1 MLGGHSDPTASQN
14 AREAAVLALVAA
26 YAIVAL
32 LASALSA
39 RLGRRVFLLPAAL
52 SAGGAVWFALQAPA
66 VAAGE
71 VLQERIEWMPTLDVA
86 LDLRLTP
93 PAWLLAMV
101 VTGVGALIFAYCA
114 WYFRSASLAPRTVG
128 LLTGFAGSML
138 GLVLSDDL
146 VLLVVFWELT
156 TVFSYLLVGLNHH
169 VRKNRIA
176 AHSALVVTTIGGLA
190 LLVGVLMVG
199 HEAGSLSLADVLAD
213 APQTPIASVGIA
225 LAVVGALAKS
235 AIVPFQF
242 WLPGAMAAPTP
253 VSAFLHAAAMV
264 KAGVFLVAV
273 LTPAFADLPW
283 WRPSLLVLGTAT
295 MVLGALRAVR
305 QVDAKVLLAHGTVSQ
320 LGLLITILGI
330 GTAQAMLAGLAM
342 LAAHAMF
349 KAALF
354 MVVGVVDRAYGTRDL
369 RRLGGVGRDHPVLAA
384 AAFVAAAAMAGVPPA
399 LAFVA
404 KESGL
409 AAAEQATHLAGLDP
423 WVGYVSLAAIAAG
436 AALTVAYTL
445 RLVVAVFLG
454 PRRDVEVTTKGAAR
468 PMVGAPVALAVG
480 GLLLGLAG
488 EPLTALLEPAF
499 ASALGADDVEHLA
512 LWHGVTLPLL
522 LTMAALGAGAGIWL
536 GLGRRFLDV
545 SDADPIERGF
555 RGMIRGIDRLAVEV
569 TSRTQ
574 TGSLPLHVSTIL
586 AAVIALPGVV
596 VLATGAFI
604 QPVRL
609 ADGPGQLAVAA
620 AIVVAAIFAANTRG
634 RLKTFMLLSVVGYG
648 VALIFLLHGAPD
660 LALTQV
666 LCETVLLVLLVLVLR
681 RQPKYFT
688 DRPLKSGRYLRAA
701 LAVGVGAVASLIA
714 VAAAGARIATPISE
728 GFYER
733 AYDFGYGSNIVN
745 VTLVDIRAWD
755 TLGEIAVLLVAATGV
770 ASLIF
775 IRTRSAD
782 PRGTLR
788 GDRGRPATGTSG
800 SGAFLR
806 GGRSIEAQDAAPVLE
821 MMTRLM
827 FPVMIVVSLYLL
839 LVGHNL
845 PGGGFAGGLVG
856 GLALALRYL
865 AAGRD
870 ELANAA
876 PFDAGRL
883 LGIGIATAAL
893 SMLWPVLVGGRI
905 GESYRID
912 LDLPVLGE
920 SYVVTT
926 LVFDVGVYLIVIGGM
941 LDFVR
946 SLGAGI
952 DVQVRQGVAP
962 VPVAQSDRAR
972 TGESS

>member
-1 MLGGHSDPTASQN
+1 M
-14 AREAAVLALVAA
+14 LALVAA

-39 RLGRRVFLLPAAL
+39 RLGRRVFLVPAAL
-52 SAGGAVWFALQAPA
+52 SAAGAAWFAIQAPA

-71 VLQERIEWMPTLDVA
+71 VLQERLEWMPTLGIA

-114 WYFRSASLAPRTVG
+114 WYFRSKTLAPRTVG

-169 VRKNRIA
+169 VRKTRIA

-199 HEAGSLSLADVLAD
+199 HEAGSLSLAAVLAD
-213 APQTPIASVGIA
+213 APQTTVASIGIA

-283 WRPSLLVLGTAT
+283 WRPSLI
-295 MVLGALRAVR
+295 VLGAATMLLGAARALK
-305 QVDAKVLLAHGTVSQ
+305 QTDAKVLLAHGTVSQ

-354 MVVGVVDRAYGTRDL
+354 MVVGAVDRTYGTRDL
-369 RRLGGVGRDHPVLAA
+369 RRLGGVGREHPALAV

-409 AAAEQATHLAGLDP
+409 AAAEHASHMDGLDP
-423 WVGYVSLAAIAAG
+423 WVGYVALVALAVG
-436 AALTVAYTL
+436 AAMTVAYTL
-445 RLVVAVFLG
+445 RLTVTVFLG
-454 PRRDVEVTTKGAAR
+454 RRRDDATVSGDLAWPMIAFPATLAA
-468 PMVGAPVALAVG
+468 A
-480 GLLLGLAG
+480 GLALGFAG
-488 EPLTALLEPAF
+488 EAVTRVLEPAF
-499 ASALGADDVEHLA
+499 QPALGADDIERLA
-512 LWHGVTLPLL
+512 LWHGVTVPLL
-522 LTMAALGAGAGIWL
+522 LTLAALVVGTLVWL
-536 GLGRRFLDV
+536 SLGRRLREHELV
-545 SDADPIERGF
+545 DPFELGF
-555 RGMIRGIDRLAVEV
+555 RGLIRGIDRLAVEV
-569 TSRTQ
+569 TGRTQ

-586 AAVIALPGVV
+586 GAVVALPGVV
-596 VLATGAFI
+596 VLATGSFI

-609 ADGPGQLAVAA
+609 ADSPGQLVVVAA
-620 AIVVAAIFAANTRG
+620 VVVAAIFAANTRG

-648 VALIFLLHGAPD
+648 VALLFLLHGAPD

-688 DRPLKSGRYLRAA
+688 NRPLKSGRWLRAA

-714 VAAAGARIATPISE
+714 VAAAGSRIDTPISDR
-728 GFYER
+728 FYER

-788 GDRGRPATGTSG
+788 GDRGRPDASG
-800 SGAFLR
+800 GRASAFLR
-806 GGRSIEAQDAAPVLE
+806 GGNGIDASEAAPVLE

-827 FPVMIVVSLYLL
+827 FPVMIVVSIYLL

-856 GLALALRYL
+856 GLAIALRYL

-883 LGIGIATAAL
+883 LGVGIATAAA
-893 SMLWPVLVGGRI
+893 SMLWPVLLGGRI

-920 SYVVTT
+920 SYLVTT
-926 LVFDVGVYLIVIGGM
+926 VVFDVGVYLIVVGAM

-962 VPVAQSDRAR
+962 VPVASSDRAR

>member
-1 MLGGHSDPTASQN
+1 MI
-14 AREAAVLALVAA
+14 ALVAA

-32 LASALSA
+32 VASALSA
-39 RLGRRVFLLPAAL
+39 RLGRRVFLVPAVL
-52 SAGGAVWFALQAPA
+52 SAAGAVWFALQAPA

-86 LDLRLTP
+86 IDLRLTP

-176 AHSALVVTTIGGLA
+176 AHSALVVTTIGGLS

-199 HEAGSLSLADVLAD
+199 HEAGSLSLAAVLAE
-213 APQTPIASVGIA
+213 APQTAVASVGVA

-283 WRPSLLVLGTAT
+283 WRPTLI
-295 MVLGALRAVR
+295 VLGAVTMLLGAARALK
-305 QVDAKVLLAHGTVSQ
+305 QLDAKVLLAHGTVSQ
-320 LGLLITILGI
+320 LGLLITIIGI

-354 MVVGVVDRAYGTRDL
+354 MVVGAVDRAYGTRDL
-369 RRLGGVGRDHPVLAA
+369 RRLGGVGRDHPVLAV

-409 AAAEQATHLAGLDP
+409 AAAEHASHMEGLDP
-423 WVGYVSLAAIAAG
+423 WVGYVALVALAIG
-436 AALTVAYTL
+436 AAMTVAYTL
-445 RLVVAVFLG
+445 RLTVAVFLG
-454 PRRDVEVTTKGAAR
+454 PRRDDATTSDR
-468 PMVGAPVALAVG
+468 LVWPMVAMPVVLAAVG
-480 GLLLGLAG
+480 LGLGFAG
-488 EPLTALLEPAF
+488 EPLTQVLEPAI
-499 ASALGADDVEHLA
+499 APALGADDIERLA
-512 LWHGVTLPLL
+512 LWHGVSVPLL
-522 LTMAALGAGAGIWL
+522 LTIAALLVGALVWL
-536 GLGRRFLDV
+536 TLGRRMGEQTAV
-545 SDADPIERGF
+545 DPFERGF
-555 RGMIRGIDRLAVEV
+555 RGLIRGIDRLAVEV
-569 TSRTQ
+569 TGRTQ
-574 TGSLPLHVSTIL
+574 TGSLPLHVATIL
-586 AAVIALPGVV
+586 ATVVALPGVV
-596 VLATGAFI
+596 VLASGAFL

-609 ADGPGQLAVAA
+609 ADGPGQLLV
-620 AIVVAAIFAANTRG
+620 VVAVVIAGVFAANTRG

-648 VALIFLLHGAPD
+648 VAVLFLLHGAPD

-688 DRPLKSGRYLRAA
+688 DRPLRSSRWLRAA
-701 LAVGVGAVASLIA
+701 LAIGVGAVASLIA
-714 VAAAGARIATPISE
+714 VAAAGARIDVPISE

-745 VTLVDIRAWD
+745 VTLVDIRSWD

-775 IRTRSAD
+775 IRTRAAD

-788 GDRGRPATGTSG
+788 GDRGRPDATGGRAST
-800 SGAFLR
+800 FLR
-806 GGRSIEAQDAAPVLE
+806 GGRGVEAQDAAPVLE

-827 FPVMIVVSLYLL
+827 FPVMVVVSIYLL

-856 GLALALRYL
+856 GLAIALRYL

-883 LGIGIATAAL
+883 LGVGIAVAAV
-893 SMLWPVLVGGRI
+893 SMLWPVLIGGRI

-920 SYVVTT
+920 SYLVTT
-926 LVFDVGVYLIVIGGM
+926 VVFDVGVYFIVVGAM

-952 DVQVRQGVAP
+952 DVQVRQGMAP
-962 VPVAQSDRAR
+962 VPIAQSDRVR
-972 TGESS
+972 TWESS

>member
-1 MLGGHSDPTASQN
+1 
-14 AREAAVLALVAA
+14 VLALVAA
-26 YAIVAL
+26 YALVAVG
-32 LASALSA
+32 ASMLSRSIGRWVFLIPAGLSA
-39 RLGRRVFLLPAAL
+39 AGAA
-52 SAGGAVWFALQAPA
+52 WFALHAPA
-66 VAAGE
+66 VAAG
-71 VLQERIEWMPTLDVA
+71 VVVQERIEWMPTLDIA

-114 WYFRSASLAPRTVG
+114 WYFRSPTLAPRTVG

-146 VLLVVFWELT
+146 VLLAVFWELT

-176 AHSALVVTTIGGLA
+176 AHTALVVTTIGGLA

-199 HEAGSLSLADVLAD
+199 HEAGSLSLAAVLAD
-213 APQTPIASVGIA
+213 APDTAVASVGVA

-283 WRPSLLVLGTAT
+283 WRPTLLVLGAT
-295 MVLGALRAVR
+295 TMLLGAVRALR
-305 QVDAKVLLAHGTVSQ
+305 QTDAKVLLAHGTVSQ

-330 GTAQAMLAGLAM
+330 GTAQAMLAGLAL

-354 MVVGVVDRAYGTRDL
+354 MVVGVVDRTYGTRDL
-369 RRLGGVGRDHPVLAA
+369 RRLGGIGREHPVLAA
-384 AAFVAAAAMAGVPPA
+384 TAIVAAAAMAGVPPA

-409 AAAEQATHLAGLDP
+409 AAAEQATHLAGVDA
-423 WVGYVSLAAIAAG
+423 WVGYVGLVAIAAG
-436 AALTVAYTL
+436 AALTAAYAL
-445 RLVVAVFLG
+445 RLVVALFLG
-454 PRRDVEVTTKGAAR
+454 RRRDAETTSSPAAW
-468 PMVGAPVALAVG
+468 PIVAFPAVLAAA
-480 GLLLGLAG
+480 GLALG
-488 EPLTALLEPAF
+488 FAGDAVTALLEPAF
-499 ASALGADDVEHLA
+499 APAPGADDVEHLA
-512 LWHGVTLPLL
+512 LWHGVSLPLV
-522 LTMAALGAGAGIWL
+522 LTLVALAVGVAVWAAR
-536 GLGRRFLDV
+536 GRRLGEVD
-545 SDADPIERGF
+545 DRDPLERGF
-555 RGMIRGIDRLAVEV
+555 RGMIRGIDRLAVEL
-569 TSRTQ
+569 TGRTQ
-574 TGSLPLHVSTIL
+574 TGSLPLHVSAIL
-586 AAVIALPGVV
+586 LTVVALPGVV
-596 VLATGAFI
+596 VVASGAFLRE
-604 QPVRL
+604 VRI
-609 ADGPGQLAVAA
+609 ADGIGQLAVAI
-620 AIVVAAIFAANTRG
+620 AIVVAAVFAANTRG

-648 VALIFLLHGAPD
+648 VAVIFLLHGAPD

-688 DRPLKSGRYLRAA
+688 DRPVRSARWLRAS
-701 LAVGVGAVASLIA
+701 LAVGVGAVASLVT
-714 VAAAGARIATPISE
+714 VAAAGARVAVPISD

-788 GDRGRPATGTSG
+788 GDRGRPDIGTER

-806 GGRSIEAQDAAPVLE
+806 GARGIRDEDAAPVLE
-821 MMTRLM
+821 MMTRLI

-856 GLALALRYL
+856 GLAFALRYL

-883 LGIGIATAAL
+883 LGVGIATAAA
-893 SMLWPVLVGGRI
+893 SMLWPVLIGGRI

-912 LDLPVLGE
+912 LDLPLLGE
-920 SYVVTT
+920 SYLVTT
-926 LVFDVGVYLIVIGGM
+926 VVFDVGVYLIVIGAM

-952 DVQVRQGVAP
+952 DVQVRQGLAP
-962 VPVAQSDRAR
+962 VPIASSDRVETGDAR
-972 TGESS
+972 

>member
-1 MLGGHSDPTASQN
+1 M
-14 AREAAVLALVAA
+14 LALVAA
-26 YAIVAL
+26 YAVMAIGAGALSRRFGRFVFLGPAL
-32 LASALSA
+32 LSA
-39 RLGRRVFLLPAAL
+39 VAA
-52 SAGGAVWFALQAPA
+52 AWFATHAQA

-71 VLQERIEWMPTLDVA
+71 VLQERVEWMPALGIA
-86 LDLRLTP
+86 LDMRLTA

-114 WYFRSASLAPRTVG
+114 WYFRSASLAPRTVA

-138 GLVLSDDL
+138 GLVVSDDL

-169 VRKNRIA
+169 VQKNRIA
-176 AHSALVVTTIGGLA
+176 AHTALIVTTIGGLA
-190 LLVGVLMVG
+190 LLVGVLLLGAEV
-199 HEAGSLSLADVLAD
+199 GSLSLAAVVERAPDSALAG
-213 APQTPIASVGIA
+213 VGVA

-283 WRPSLLVLGTAT
+283 WRPSLVVLATAT
-295 MVLGALRAVR
+295 MVLGALRALR
-305 QVDAKVLLAHGTVSQ
+305 QVDAKLLLAHGTVSQ
-320 LGLLITILGI
+320 LGLLILILGI

-354 MVVGVVDRAYGTRDL
+354 MVVGAIDHTYGTRDL
-369 RRLGGVGRDHPVLAA
+369 RKLGGLARKHPGLAGVA
-384 AAFVAAAAMAGVPPA
+384 ILAAAAMAGVPPT
-399 LAFVA
+399 LGFVA
-404 KESGL
+404 KESAL
-409 AAAEQATHLAGLDP
+409 AAAQQATGLEGVDP
-423 WVGYVSLAAIAAG
+423 WLGFVALGALAVG

-445 RLVVAVFLG
+445 RFIMALFFRAPREEIKDARPAGAMILIPAILALSGVAL
-454 PRRDVEVTTKGAAR
+454 GAA
-468 PMVGAPVALAVG
+468 GK
-480 GLLLGLAG
+480 
-488 EPLTALLEPAF
+488 PLTSVLEPAYR
-499 ASALGADDVEHLA
+499 GAVAAADVEYLA
-512 LWHGVTLPLL
+512 LWHGVTVPLL
-522 LTMAALGAGAGIWL
+522 LTIAALAIGPLLWA
-536 GLGRRFLDV
+536 GLGRRHLEPKGH
-545 SDADPIERGF
+545 DPFERGF
-555 RGMIRGIDRLAVEV
+555 RGIIRGIDRIAVEV
-569 TSRTQ
+569 TGRTQ
-574 TGSLPLHVSTIL
+574 TGSLPLHITAIL
-586 AAVIALPGVV
+586 AVVVALPGLVV
-596 VLATGAFI
+596 VASGSFL
-604 QPVRL
+604 QPVRI
-609 ADGPGQLAVAA
+609 ADGIGQAA
-620 AIVVAAIFAANTRG
+620 TVVVVIIAAIFAANTRG
-634 RLKTFMLLSVVGYG
+634 RLKTFMLLSIVGYG
-648 VALIFLLHGAPD
+648 VALLFLLHGAPD

-666 LCETVLLVLLVLVLR
+666 LCETVLLVMLVLVLR

-688 DRPLKSGRYLRAA
+688 SRPLRAARWLRAA
-701 LAVGVGAVASLIA
+701 LALGVGAVASLAAI
-714 VAAAGARIATPISE
+714 AAAGARVATPISDR
-728 GFYER
+728 FYQR

-755 TLGEIAVLLVAATGV
+755 TLGEISVLLVAATGV

-788 GDRGRPATGTSG
+788 GDRGRPATGTMRST
-800 SGAFLR
+800 AFLR
-806 GGRSIEAQDAAPVLE
+806 GARGTDAADAAPVLE

-827 FPVMIVVSLYLL
+827 FPVMLVVSVYLL

-845 PGGGFAGGLVG
+845 PGGGFAGGLVA
-856 GLALALRYL
+856 GLAIALRYL

-883 LGIGIATAAL
+883 LGAGLATAVV
-893 SMLWPVLVGGRI
+893 SMVWPVLVGGRI

-920 SYVVTT
+920 SYLVTT
-926 LVFDVGVYLIVIGGM
+926 LVFDVGVYLIVIGAM

-952 DVQVRQGVAP
+952 DVHVRQGIAP
-962 VPVAQSDRAR
+962 VPIAQSDRVR
-972 TGESS
+972 TGEAA

>member
-1 MLGGHSDPTASQN
+1 M
-14 AREAAVLALVAA
+14 LALVAA
-26 YAIVAL
+26 YALVAIG
-32 LASALSA
+32 ASMLS
-39 RLGRRVFLLPAAL
+39 RTIGRWVFLIPAAL
-52 SAGGAVWFALQAPA
+52 SAVGAVWFALQVPA
-66 VAAGE
+66 VAAG
-71 VLQERIEWMPTLDVA
+71 VVAQERLEWMPTLDIA

-114 WYFRSASLAPRTVG
+114 WYFRSATLAPRTVG

-146 VLLVVFWELT
+146 VLLAVFWELT

-199 HEAGSLSLADVLAD
+199 HEAGSLSLAAVVAD
-213 APQTPIASVGIA
+213 APHTAVASVGIA

-283 WRPSLLVLGTAT
+283 WRPALLVLGTAT
-295 MVLGALRAVR
+295 MLLGAVRALR

-354 MVVGVVDRAYGTRDL
+354 MVVGVVDRTYGTRDL
-369 RRLGGVGRDHPVLAA
+369 RRLGGIGREHPVLAA
-384 AAFVAAAAMAGVPPA
+384 AAIVAAAAMAGVPPA

-409 AAAEQATHLAGLDP
+409 AAAEQALHLAGLDP
-423 WVGYVSLAAIAAG
+423 GVDAWVGVVGLVAIAAG
-436 AALTVAYTL
+436 AALTAAYTL
-445 RLVVAVFLG
+445 RFVVSLFLG
-454 PRRDVEVTTKGAAR
+454 ARRDAETTSSPAAW
-468 PMVGAPVALAVG
+468 PIVAFPVALAAT
-480 GLLLGLAG
+480 GLALG
-488 EPLTALLEPAF
+488 FAGDAVTALLEPAF
-499 ASALGADDVEHLA
+499 APAIAADDVEHLA
-512 LWHGVTLPLL
+512 LWHGVTLPLV
-522 LTMAALGAGAGIWL
+522 LTLAALAVGVGIWFAF
-536 GLGRRFLDV
+536 GRRLGDV
-545 SDADPIERGF
+545 DDRDPLEQGF
-555 RGMIRGIDRLAVEV
+555 RGMIRGIDRLAVEL
-569 TSRTQ
+569 TGRTQ
-574 TGSLPLHVSTIL
+574 TGSLPLHVSAIL
-586 AAVIALPGVV
+586 LTVVALPGVV
-596 VLATGAFI
+596 VVASGAFL
-604 QPVRL
+604 QEVRV
-609 ADGPGQLAVAA
+609 ADGIGQLAVAI
-620 AIVVAAIFAANTRG
+620 AITVAAIFAANTRG

-648 VALIFLLHGAPD
+648 VAVLFLLHGAPD

-688 DRPLKSGRYLRAA
+688 DRPVRSARWLRAS
-701 LAVGVGAVASLIA
+701 LAIGVGAVASLVT
-714 VAAAGARIATPISE
+714 VAAAGARVAIPISDR
-728 GFYER
+728 FYDR

-788 GDRGRPATGTSG
+788 GDRGRPDTGTER

-806 GGRSIEAQDAAPVLE
+806 GAQGISAEDAAPVLE
-821 MMTRLM
+821 MMTRLI

-856 GLALALRYL
+856 GIAFALRYL

-883 LGIGIATAAL
+883 LGVGMATAVA

-912 LDLPVLGE
+912 LDLPILGE
-920 SYVVTT
+920 SYLVTT
-926 LVFDVGVYLIVIGGM
+926 VVFDVGVYLIVIGAM

-952 DVQVRQGVAP
+952 DVQVRQGLAP
-962 VPVAQSDRAR
+962 VPIASSDRVE
-972 TGESS
+972 TGDSR

>member
-1 MLGGHSDPTASQN
+1 M
-14 AREAAVLALVAA
+14 LALVAA
-26 YAIVAL
+26 YAIIAL

-39 RLGRRVFLLPAAL
+39 RLGRRVFLIPAAL
-52 SAGGAVWFALQAPA
+52 SVVGAAWLALQAPA
-66 VAAGE
+66 VAAGR
-71 VLQERIEWMPTLDVA
+71 VLQERIEWMPTLGIA

-176 AHSALVVTTIGGLA
+176 AHSALVVTTIGGLS
-190 LLVGVLMVG
+190 LLVGVLILG
-199 HEAGSLSLADVLAD
+199 SQAGSLSLADVVAD
-213 APQTPIASVGIA
+213 APQTPLASVGVV

-273 LTPAFADLPW
+273 LTPAFAELPW
-283 WRPSLLVLGTAT
+283 WRPTLI
-295 MVLGALRAVR
+295 VLGATTMLLGAARALK
-305 QVDAKVLLAHGTVSQ
+305 QTDAKVLLAHGTVSQ

-330 GTAQAMLAGLAM
+330 GTAQAMLAGLTM

-354 MVVGVVDRAYGTRDL
+354 MVVGAVDRAYGTRDL
-369 RRLGGVGRDHPVLAA
+369 RRLGGVGREHPLLAVA
-384 AAFVAAAAMAGVPPA
+384 GVVAAAAMAGVPPA
-399 LAFVA
+399 LAFVG

-409 AAAEQATHLAGLDP
+409 SAAEEAIAIGGVDP
-423 WVGYVSLAAIAAG
+423 WVGYVALIVLAAG
-436 AALTVAYTL
+436 AAMTVAYTL
-445 RLVVAVFLG
+445 RLTVSLFLG
-454 PRRDVEVTTKGAAR
+454 RRRDDATTSSTLAM
-468 PMVGAPVALAVG
+468 PMVALPAVLGAVG
-480 GLLLGLAG
+480 LALGFLG
-488 EPLTALLEPAF
+488 EPLTRLLEPAF
-499 ASALGADDVEHLA
+499 ASAAGADAVVRLA
-512 LWHGVTLPLL
+512 LWHGVTVPLL
-522 LTMAALGAGAGIWL
+522 LTMAALAVGTLVWL
-536 GLGRRFLDV
+536 SLGRRLGDHELV
-545 SDADPIERGF
+545 DPFERGF
-555 RGMIRGIDRLAVEV
+555 RGLIRGIDRLAVEV
-569 TSRTQ
+569 TGRTQ
-574 TGSLPLHVSTIL
+574 TGSLPLHVATIL
-586 AAVIALPGVV
+586 GAVVALPGVV
-596 VLATGAFI
+596 VLATGSFL

-609 ADGPGQLAVAA
+609 ADGPGQLAV
-620 AIVVAAIFAANTRG
+620 VVAVVVAGIFAANTRG

-648 VALIFLLHGAPD
+648 VALLFLLQGAPD

-666 LCETVLLVLLVLVLR
+666 LAETVLLVLLVLVLR

-688 DRPLKSGRYLRAA
+688 NRPLRSARWLRAA
-701 LAVGVGAVASLIA
+701 LAVGVGTVASLIA
-714 VAAAGARIATPISE
+714 VAASGARIDVPISDR
-728 GFYER
+728 FYER

-788 GDRGRPATGTSG
+788 GDRGRPETGTARTS
-800 SGAFLR
+800 AFLR
-806 GGRSIEAQDAAPVLE
+806 GGRAIDEADAAPVLE

-856 GLALALRYL
+856 GLAIALRYL

-876 PFDAGRL
+876 PYDAGRL
-883 LGIGIATAAL
+883 LGIGIATAAA

-920 SYVVTT
+920 SYLVTT
-926 LVFDVGVYLIVIGGM
+926 LVFDVGVYLIVIGAM

-962 VPVAQSDRAR
+962 VPIAQSDRVQ

>member
-1 MLGGHSDPTASQN
+1 M
-14 AREAAVLALVAA
+14 LALVAA

-32 LASALSA
+32 LSSVLSA
-39 RLGRRVFLLPAAL
+39 RLGRRVFLIPAAL
-52 SAGGAVWFALQAPA
+52 SAVGAVWFALQAPA
-66 VAAGE
+66 VADGQ
-71 VLQERIEWMPTLDVA
+71 VLQERLEWMPTLGVA

-114 WYFRSASLAPRTVG
+114 WYFHSRSLAPRTVG

-169 VRKNRIA
+169 VRKTRIA
-176 AHSALVVTTIGGLA
+176 AHSALVVTTIGGLS

-199 HEAGSLSLADVLAD
+199 HEAGSLSLAAVLAD
-213 APQTPIASVGIA
+213 APQTAVASIGIA

-283 WRPSLLVLGTAT
+283 WRPSLI
-295 MVLGALRAVR
+295 VLGAVTMLLGAARALK
-305 QVDAKVLLAHGTVSQ
+305 QTDAKVLLAHGTVSQ

-354 MVVGVVDRAYGTRDL
+354 MVVGAVDRTYGTRDL
-369 RRLGGVGRDHPVLAA
+369 RRLGGVGREHPVLAI

-399 LAFVA
+399 FAFVA

-409 AAAEQATHLAGLDP
+409 AAAEHAAHMDGLDP
-423 WVGYVSLAAIAAG
+423 WVGYVALVALAVG
-436 AALTVAYTL
+436 AAMTVAYTL
-445 RLVVAVFLG
+445 RLTVTVFLG
-454 PRRDVEVTTKGAAR
+454 RRRDEATASGDLAW
-468 PMVGAPVALAVG
+468 PMVAFPAALAAAG
-480 GLLLGLAG
+480 LGLGFAG
-488 EPLTALLEPAF
+488 EAVTRVLEPAF
-499 ASALGADDVEHLA
+499 QPALGADDIERLA
-512 LWHGVTLPLL
+512 LWHGVTVPLL
-522 LTMAALGAGAGIWL
+522 LTLAALVVGTLVWL
-536 GLGRRFLDV
+536 SLGRRLRDHELV
-545 SDADPIERGF
+545 DPFERGF
-555 RGMIRGIDRLAVEV
+555 RGLIRGIDRLAVEV
-569 TSRTQ
+569 TGRTQ

-586 AAVIALPGVV
+586 AAVVALPGVV
-596 VLATGAFI
+596 VLATGSFI

-609 ADGPGQLAVAA
+609 ADSPAQLVVVAAVA
-620 AIVVAAIFAANTRG
+620 VAAIFAANTRG

-648 VALIFLLHGAPD
+648 VALLFLLHGAPD

-688 DRPLKSGRYLRAA
+688 NRPLKSGRWLRAA

-714 VAAAGARIATPISE
+714 VAAAGSRIDTPISDR
-728 GFYER
+728 FYER

-788 GDRGRPATGTSG
+788 GDRGRPDASG
-800 SGAFLR
+800 GRSSAFLR
-806 GGRSIEAQDAAPVLE
+806 GGRGIDAPEAAPVLE

-827 FPVMIVVSLYLL
+827 FPVMIVVSIYLL

-856 GLALALRYL
+856 GLAIALRYL

-883 LGIGIATAAL
+883 LGVGIATAAA

-920 SYVVTT
+920 SYLVTT
-926 LVFDVGVYLIVIGGM
+926 VVFDVGVYLIVVGAM

-962 VPVAQSDRAR
+962 VPVASSDRAR